1 MFAKDLTEE
10 TLWRLSVIE
19 RTASALSLVGILFII
34 STFLLSRAF
43 HKSINRLIFYASVGN
58 LFTCVGTLVSRS
70 AIKGTGITN
79 PHLCKTQ
86 AFLIQMFMPAD
97 ALWAFVMAL
106 NVYLT
111 FYWRY
116 RAAQLKSLE
125 KWYILFCY
133 GVTFLLAFVLLWV
146 TTKKRGSMYGNAT
159 LWCWISGDWD
169 HYRMYLFYGPVW
181 FICVCTILIYIRLFV
196 TLVSNWR
203 SISGFSRSSGPILP
217 LYNEPITGI
226 RTTDISFKSEPAAHQ
241 PEVPLEDMPNRFL
254 NQYPRPAASTG
265 RAYNC
270 QITGGNSGPSGP
282 LSVYSPT
289 SPYHGTIFPTDPKEK
304 FTVNANPVPTAP
316 HVQPI
321 LSQRHNSNNADNALK
336 VMGAV
341 ALFFFF
347 IMLIT
352 WIPSS
357 ANRLYTVVHPK
368 QVSLVLEYAAACVLP
383 MQGFWNC
390 VIYMI
395 VSHEAVGELWKNL
408 KERRQWTAQ
417 NIGST
422 IRDAFADSD
431 TVQRR
436 LNSSRN
442 STVIGSSSRP
452 SRVFHND
459 DDSITLL
466 ESVDPSRSNSSR
478 PHTGRAG
485 FDRI

>member
-1 MFAKDLTEE
+1 MFTKDLTEE
-10 TLWRLSVIE
+10 TLWRISVIE
-19 RTASALSLVGILFII
+19 RSASALSLVGICFII

-58 LFTCVGTLVSRS
+58 VFTCIGTMISRS
-70 AIKGTGITN
+70 AIKGTAVTN
-79 PHLCKTQ
+79 LPLCKTQ

-97 ALWAFVMAL
+97 ALWAFIMAL

-125 KWYILFCY
+125 KYYIIFCY
-133 GVTFLLAFVLLWV
+133 GLTFLLAFVLLWV
-146 TTKKRGSMYGNAT
+146 RTEKRGDIYGNAT

-181 FICVCTILIYIRLFV
+181 FFCVGTVLIYIRLFV

-203 SISGFSRSSGPILP
+203 NISGFSRGSGSTLP
-217 LYNEPITGI
+217 SYNEPITGI
-226 RTTDISFKSEPAAHQ
+226 RTTDISFQSEPANMQ
-241 PEVPLEDMPNRFL
+241 PDILLEDMPNRFL
-254 NQYPRPAASTG
+254 NQYPRPAVSTG

-270 QITGGNSGPSGP
+270 HITGGTNNGSPGPS
-282 LSVYSPT
+282 SVHSPT
-289 SPYHGTIFPTDPKEK
+289 SPHGTTFPADPKEK
-304 FTVNANPVPTAP
+304 YTVNASAVPVIHA
-316 HVQPI
+316 QPI
-321 LSQRHNSNNADNALK
+321 LSQRHNSHNADNALRI
-336 VMGAV
+336 MGAV

-357 ANRLYTVVHPK
+357 ANRLFSVVHPK
-368 QVSLVLEYAAACVLP
+368 QVSLALEYAAACVLP

-390 VIYMI
+390 VIYI
-395 VSHEAVGELWKNL
+395 IISHEACAELWKNL

-417 NIGST
+417 NIGAT
-422 IRDAFADSD
+422 IRDAFSD
-431 TVQRR
+431 TPAARR
-436 LNSSRN
+436 PNSSRT
-442 STVIGSSSRP
+442 STAIGSSSRP
-452 SRVFHND
+452 FTPRVYQNE

-466 ESVDPSRSNSSR
+466 ESIDPSRPTSSR
-478 PHTGRAG
+478 PNTGRAD
-485 FDRI
+485 FDRV